1 MTQEFIGHAGETGV
15 TDSSDTTDAS
25 AVYTIDELAAR
36 TGVPSRTIRFYQAKG
51 VLPAPEKRG
60 RVAVYTD
67 NHAERL
73 KVVSE
78 LQNRGLRL
86 RAIRELCRRGADA
99 DMGIQGWLG
108 LGEQLG
114 GWSEDTAQLLS
125 EEQLRELAGDFRPGM
140 LTEMIRAAKIETR
153 GEGRERRF
161 LLESP
166 GLFKMAVQL
175 DQAGID
181 VDTCLALHEILQRR
195 LGRAADELVQLAVDR
210 AGAGFGRTANPA
222 DLLQAV
228 KVLRPAGAEAVRL
241 MFGKEMDRATTEL
254 LTSGTA
260 QRKLRKR

>member
-1 MTQEFIGHAGETGV
+1 MSYETPGHEHSAGA
-15 TDSSDTTDAS
+15 SDGQP
-25 AVYTIDELAAR
+25 VYTIDELAAR

-86 RAIRELCRRGADA
+86 RAIRDLCRRGSDA
-99 DMGIQGWLG
+99 DMGIQEWLG
-108 LGEQLG
+108 LGEHLG
-114 GWSEDTAQLLS
+114 GWSEDNAALLS

-140 LTEMIRAAKIETR
+140 LTEMIRANKIEVR
-153 GEGRERRF
+153 GEGAQRRF

-181 VDTCLALHEILQRR
+181 VETCLAMHEILTRR

-210 AGAGFGRTANPA
+210 AGSGFGRSASPA

-228 KVLRPAGAEAVRL
+228 KVLRPAGTEAVRL
-241 MFGKEMDRATTEL
+241 MFAKEMDRATTEL
-254 LTSGTA
+254 AGAGGLT
-260 QRKLRKR
+260 RKVRKR

>member
-1 MTQEFIGHAGETGV
+1 MSYQSTDEVQATAGE
-15 TDSSDTTDAS
+15 

-86 RAIRELCRRGADA
+86 RAIRDLCRRGGDA
-99 DMGIQGWLG
+99 DMGIQEWLG
-108 LGEQLG
+108 LGEHLG
-114 GWSEDTAQLLS
+114 GWSEDNAQLLS
-125 EEQLRELAGDFRPGM
+125 EDQLRELAGEFRPGM
-140 LTEMIRAAKIETR
+140 LTEMIRADRIEVR
-153 GEGRERRF
+153 GEGAQRRY

-181 VDTCLALHEILQRR
+181 VETCLAMHEILERR
-195 LGRAADELVQLAVDR
+195 LGRAAEELVQLAVDR
-210 AGAGFGRTANPA
+210 AGAGFGRSASPN
-222 DLLQAV
+222 DLLEAV
-228 KVLRPAGAEAVRL
+228 KVLRPAGMEAVRL
-241 MFGKEMDRATTEL
+241 MFAKEMDRATSEL
-254 LTSGTA
+254 AHDGGL
-260 QRKLRKR
+260 QRKLTRKR

>member
-1 MTQEFIGHAGETGV
+1 MTQESIGDVGD
-15 TDSSDTTDAS
+15 TDSATGA
-25 AVYTIDELAAR
+25 AFYTIDELAVR

-67 NHAERL
+67 SHAERL
-73 KVVSE
+73 KVVSD

-86 RAIRELCRRGADA
+86 RAIRELCRRGSDA
-99 DMGIQGWLG
+99 DTGIQSWLG
-108 LGEQLG
+108 LGEQIG
-114 GWSEDTAQLLS
+114 GWSEDSAQLLS

-140 LTEMIRAAKIETR
+140 LAEMIRTGRIEAR
-153 GEGRERRF
+153 GEGPQRRF

-175 DQAGID
+175 DHAGID
-181 VDTCLALHEILQRR
+181 VDTCFALHEILQRR

-210 AGAGFGRTANPA
+210 AGAGFGRTATPD
-222 DLLQAV
+222 DLLEAV

-241 MFGKEMDRATTEL
+241 MFGKEMDRATSEL
-254 LTSGTA
+254 LTSGTV
-260 QRKLRKR
+260 QRALRKR

>member
-1 MTQEFIGHAGETGV
+1 MSQETFVNTGDTAGG
-15 TDSSDTTDAS
+15 

-73 KVVSE
+73 KVVSD

-86 RAIRELCRRGADA
+86 RAIRDLCKRGGESDI
-99 DMGIQGWLG
+99 GIQEWLG
-108 LGEQLG
+108 LGEHLG
-114 GWSEDTAQLLS
+114 GWSEDNAQLLS
-125 EEQLRELAGDFRPGM
+125 EDQLRELAGDYRPGM
-140 LTEMIRAAKIETR
+140 LTEMIHAGRIEAR
-153 GEGRERRF
+153 GEGAQRRF

-181 VDTCLALHEILQRR
+181 VDTCLAMHEILLKR
-195 LGRAADELVQLAVDR
+195 LGRAADELVQLAVER
-210 AGAGFGRTANPA
+210 AGKGFGRSASPS

-228 KVLRPAGAEAVRL
+228 KALRPAGTETVRL
-241 MFGKEMDRATTEL
+241 MFQKEMDRATTEL
-254 LTSGTA
+254 VTA
-260 QRKLRKR
+260 GGSTPRKLRGRP

>member
-1 MTQEFIGHAGETGV
+1 MTQETTGN
-15 TDSSDTTDAS
+15 TGDSGSD

-51 VLPAPEKRG
+51 VLSAPEKRG

-67 NHAERL
+67 HHAERL

-108 LGEQLG
+108 LGEELG

-125 EEQLRELAGDFRPGM
+125 EDQLRELAGDYRPGM
-140 LTEMIRAAKIETR
+140 LTEMIRAGRIETR
-153 GEGRERRF
+153 GEGAQRRF

-195 LGRAADELVQLAVDR
+195 LGRAADELVQLAADR
-210 AGAGFGRTANPA
+210 AGAGFGRSASAN

-228 KVLRPAGAEAVRL
+228 KVLRPVGAEAVRL

-254 LTSGTA
+254 LTSGSV
-260 QRKLRKR
+260 QRKTRRR